1 MTVEEVK
8 KRFRIVG
15 DSQRIQQA
23 VELAMRV
30 APTDANILILGE
42 NGTGKEVFASM
53 IHQLSRRRHKPYIAI
68 NCGAIPEGTL
78 DSELFGHQKGSF
90 TSAYETRRGYFEE
103 ADGGTIFLDEVAEM
117 PLGTQARLLRVL
129 ETGEFYRVGSS
140 KVQKTDVRVLAA
152 TNKNLLK
159 LIQEGKFREDLYY
172 RLHTITLYIPPL
184 RDRGLDIEKLFD
196 YFAEEMAHKYHVA
209 PVELTPQAR
218 RVLYQHSWPGNVRE
232 LKHFVEKLTILYAGK
247 QIDASTLQDL
257 LPPPQSS
264 LPVLAHPSH
273 NETPSE
279 TSLWDFLQR
288 IEKHLLL
295 IQNQLQNLHYT
306 PPALPDP
313 SSERITLPLKPIH
326 EVFTDPPHDEENLSL
341 EENKKRLIEKA
352 LKKYQGNRKKASE
365 ALGISERTLYRM
377 LQTYGL
383 HKI

>member
-8 KRFRIVG
+8 KRFRIIG
-15 DSQRIQQA
+15 DSQRILQA

-30 APTDANILILGE
+30 APTDANVLILGE
-42 NGTGKEVFASM
+42 NGTGKEIFASM

-172 RLHTITLYIPPL
+172 RLHTIALYIPPL

-196 YFAEEMAHKYHVA
+196 YFAQEMALRYHVS

-218 RVLYQHSWPGNVRE
+218 RVLYQHHWPGNVRE
-232 LKHFVEKLTILYAGK
+232 IKHFAEKLTILYAGK
-247 QIDASTLQDL
+247 PIDAPALQEL
-257 LPPPQSS
+257 LPPPQSNV
-264 LPVLAHPSH
+264 PVLARPQQ
-273 NETPSE
+273 NIPPSE
-279 TSLWDFLQR
+279 TSLWDFLHQ
-288 IEKHLLL
+288 IENHLLA
-295 IQNQLQNLHYT
+295 IQSQLENLRPSPHILPE
-306 PPALPDP
+306 PP
-313 SSERITLPLKPIH
+313 SERITLPLNPIH
-326 EVFTDPPHDEENLSL
+326 EETPFADHTDENLSL
-341 EENKKRLIEKA
+341 EENKRRLIEKA
-352 LKKYQGNRKKASE
+352 LKKYQGNRKKASQ
-365 ALGISERTLYRM
+365 ALGISERTLYRI